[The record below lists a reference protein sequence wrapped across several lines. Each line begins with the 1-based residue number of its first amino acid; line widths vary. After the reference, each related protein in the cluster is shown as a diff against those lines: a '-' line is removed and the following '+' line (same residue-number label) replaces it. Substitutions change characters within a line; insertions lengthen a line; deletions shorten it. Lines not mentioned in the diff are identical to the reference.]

1 MKPNRRFIGAALASA
16 SLLGAAATLSPA
28 SAASTVVVGATET
41 ISSHNPHG
49 DSISMGYGI
58 WCEVYGCLGTYS
70 FTKGAYVGML
80 AESWSV
86 DKADPNIWTFK
97 LRQGLK
103 CHVDGKELTS
113 EDVVHSITRMGTDPQ
128 TRQKQN
134 VKHVKSVKAI
144 DKYTVEVV
152 TKQPTA
158 PLLEF
163 LFDRVMIT
171 GKDLFDK
178 HGPKV
183 ADRQYPLGWGPYK
196 LKEIVIGQ
204 RIVLEKDPAST
215 FAKPENPDTLIFR
228 IMREPEQRVT
238 ALLNNE
244 IQIAQFIPPHL
255 GPRIKSATNANLVPT
270 SSVELMFL
278 AMSPKKK
285 PFDNAMARKA
295 ACMAINRDAIIKAIL
310 GGQAERLDAPIG
322 EGQYA
327 YNPADAAKMKVPYD
341 PAAAKALLEK
351 AGLVGAE
358 IELETPVGRYV
369 NDKQITESMI
379 PMLNAVGFK
388 AKLKTPEW
396 PTLWANV
403 QKGNVPFFYMGRG
416 GVVDPSPAFAQYF
429 ETGGSPRI
437 GFSSAKVDAL
447 LQKERATFDPE
458 ERKKVINQAFAQIV
472 EEQPACFMWKHKLL
486 YGISKGVAYTPN
498 PTGKVWGSEIAVK

>member
-1 MKPNRRFIGAALASA
+1 MKPNRRLLGAVLASA
-16 SLLGAAATLSPA
+16 SLLGTAATLSPA
-28 SAASTVVVGATET
+28 FAASQVTIGVTET
-41 ISSHNPHG
+41 ISSYNPHG

-58 WCEVYGCLGTYS
+58 WCEVYGCLGTYN
-70 FTKGAYVGML
+70 FEKGAYEGMVV
-80 AESWSV
+80 ESWTV
-86 DKADPNIWTFK
+86 DKDDPKIWTFK

-103 CHVDGKELTS
+103 RHGDGKELTS
-113 EDVVHSITRMGTDPQ
+113 EDVVHAMDRMANDPQ

-134 VKHVKSVKAI
+134 VKHVVSVTAV
-144 DKYTVEVV
+144 DKYTVKVV
-152 TKQPTA
+152 TKEPTA

-171 GKDLFDK
+171 GKDLYDK
-178 HGPKV
+178 YGAKD
-183 ADRQYPLGWGPYK
+183 ADRKYPLGWGPYK
-196 LKEIVIGQ
+196 LKEITIGQ
-204 RIVLEKDPAST
+204 RIVLEKDPT
-215 FAKPENPDTLIFR
+215 NVFAKPENPDTLIFR

-255 GPRIKSATNANLVPT
+255 AGRIASATNAEVVPT

-278 AMSPKKK
+278 AMSPKQK
-285 PFDNAMARKA
+285 PFDNPMARKA
-295 ACMAINRDAIIKAIL
+295 ACLAIDRDAIIKAIL

-322 EGQYA
+322 EGQYG
-327 YNPADAAKMKVPYD
+327 YNPDDAAKMKVPYD
-341 PAAAKALLEK
+341 PKQARELLEK

-369 NDKQITESMI
+369 NDKQVTEAMI

-396 PTLWANV
+396 PTLWADV
-403 QKGNVPFFYMGRG
+403 QKGKVPFYYMGRG

-429 ETGGSPRI
+429 ETNGSPRI
-437 GFSSAKVDAL
+437 GFSSEKVDAL

-458 ERKKVINQAFAQIV
+458 ERKKVLNQAFAQIV

-486 YGISKGVAYTPN
+486 YGIAKSVAYVPN

>member
-103 CHVDGKELTS
+103 RHVDGKELTS

-152 TKQPTA
+152 TKQPTP

-204 RIVLEKDPAST
+204 RIVHFVLISIEKNT
-215 FAKPENPDTLIFR
+215 
-228 IMREPEQRVT
+228 
-238 ALLNNE
+238 
-244 IQIAQFIPPHL
+244 H
-255 GPRIKSATNANLVPT
+255 
-270 SSVELMFL
+270 
-278 AMSPKKK
+278 
-285 PFDNAMARKA
+285 AR
-295 ACMAINRDAIIKAIL
+295 R
-310 GGQAERLDAPIG
+310 
-322 EGQYA
+322 
-327 YNPADAAKMKVPYD
+327 AAKRRRRVP
-341 PAAAKALLEK
+341 
-351 AGLVGAE
+351 
-358 IELETPVGRYV
+358 R
-369 NDKQITESMI
+369 
-379 PMLNAVGFK
+379 F
-388 AKLKTPEW
+388 
-396 PTLWANV
+396 
-403 QKGNVPFFYMGRG
+403 
-416 GVVDPSPAFAQYF
+416 
-429 ETGGSPRI
+429 
-437 GFSSAKVDAL
+437 
-447 LQKERATFDPE
+447 
-458 ERKKVINQAFAQIV
+458 
-472 EEQPACFMWKHKLL
+472 
-486 YGISKGVAYTPN
+486 
-498 PTGKVWGSEIAVK
+498 